1 MRHRSYNIIHHY
13 TNNFGLF
20 TFTALLDII
29 WHGFRIIRVFCHNTL
44 CTYLCWLSRLYQNMC
59 YQSKQVSL
67 YCELWV
73 CLVCGVNSASYCQLL
88 ADKWQLRD
96 QTPDTAGDGA
106 TSSCTRILIGRCWA
120 GGAGQ
125 TCELCLASLLVREI
139 FDQQF
144 VSTFNQHHV

>member
-1 MRHRSYNIIHHY
+1 MFCHNIIHY
-13 TNNFGLF
+13 ALISVDYLDYIKTCVIKANKSNYIVCVFSVFGVWCKLRI
-20 TFTALLDII
+20 LLSI
-29 WHGFRIIRVFCHNTL
+29 V
-44 CTYLCWLSRLYQNMC
+44 SR
-59 YQSKQVSL
+59 QVTTP
-67 YCELWV
+67 
-73 CLVCGVNSASYCQLL
+73 GP
-88 ADKWQLRD
+88 DTRH